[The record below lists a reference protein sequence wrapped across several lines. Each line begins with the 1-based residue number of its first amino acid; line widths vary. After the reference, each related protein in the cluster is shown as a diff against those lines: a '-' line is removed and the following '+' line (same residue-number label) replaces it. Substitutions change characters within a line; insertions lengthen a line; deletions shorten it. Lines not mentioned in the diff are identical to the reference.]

1 MIPRLSVCPALLDPS
16 LLFFSILIKHVFL
29 LLFSFFFASSLG
41 KIPVGGGGGKGAD
54 SIFVHFPPTLNIP
67 SSILEKH
74 RLEPRAFLPLRA
86 YVDQSVLMEVN
97 E

>member
-1 MIPRLSVCPALLDPS
+1 MFSS
-16 LLFFSILIKHVFL
+16 SFFLFFWL
-29 LLFSFFFASSLG
+29 LPGQDSRR
-41 KIPVGGGGGKGAD
+41 GGGGKGAD

>member
-29 LLFSFFFASSLG
+29 LLFSFFLAPLWARFPS
-41 KIPVGGGGGKGAD
+41 GGGKGAD

>member
-16 LLFFSILIKHVFL
+16 LLFFSILTKHVFL
-29 LLFSFFFASSLG
+29 FLFSFFFASSLG
-41 KIPVGGGGGKGAD
+41 KIPVGGGGKGAD